1 MTWYRTMSRKKIWKK
16 VENPRVSG
24 QNKLQPLGNFSH
36 MDAYRISSKNTRK
49 MDLQPILNKT
59 SPWAHM
65 ELEFDV
71 LGVAEKLV

>member
-1 MTWYRTMSRKKIWKK
+1 
-16 VENPRVSG
+16 
-24 QNKLQPLGNFSH
+24 